1 MDDRRLRDAVQ
12 IVTRQD
18 DLVIVPS
25 QPGARPLPRALALA
39 DRSIGWA
46 VEVPAGATVALASD
60 MPMLVAGRHLGR
72 PTPSCPV
79 PATLRSVPAT
89 VIVGA
94 QWGDEG
100 KGKIVD
106 LLAQESDLVCRYQGG
121 PNAGHTIVA
130 GGETY
135 RIRQIPSGIVAGK
148 RSAIGAGCV
157 VDPNVLIAELDELEA
172 RGHRTEGL
180 VFVSGNAHL
189 VMPWHVALDGARE
202 RRLGRLQIG
211 TTRRGIGPAY
221 ADKATRIGIRVQ
233 DLLDPKILR
242 QKLELAVTEKNVWL
256 ERVYGLEPFDLEE
269 VVASSLAHA
278 ERLRPYV
285 ADTSLLV
292 HRALLAGERVLFEGA
307 QGTLLDLDHG
317 TYPFV
322 TSSSPIAA
330 GAAVSFGI
338 GPNRIEEVVGVAKA
352 YVTRV
357 GEGPFPSEIEGP
369 EHERVRE
376 LGREFGTVTG
386 RERRCGW
393 LDLVALRFAVRVNG
407 ITSLALT
414 KLDVLSGF
422 DELPVCVRYRLPNG
436 QETEEFPSH
445 QSDFH
450 HCRPVFERLPG
461 WGEEIGDTL
470 PPAAQEYVRFVEQDL
485 GVPVTLVGTGAARE
499 RVLALA

>member
-1 MDDRRLRDAVQ
+1 M
-12 IVTRQD
+12 
-18 DLVIVPS
+18 
-25 QPGARPLPRALALA
+25 
-39 DRSIGWA
+39 
-46 VEVPAGATVALASD
+46 
-60 MPMLVAGRHLGR
+60 
-72 PTPSCPV
+72 
-79 PATLRSVPAT
+79 PAT

-106 LLAQESDLVCRYQGG
+106 LLAQDSDLVCRYQGG
-121 PNAGHTIVA
+121 PNAGHTVVV
-130 GGETY
+130 GDETY
-135 RIRQIPSGIVAGK
+135 KIRQIPTGIIAGK
-148 RSAIGAGCV
+148 RCAIGAGCV
-157 VDPNVLIAELDELEA
+157 VDPGVLISELDDLES
-172 RGHRTEGL
+172 RGHETLGL
-180 VFVSGNAHL
+180 LFVSGNAHL

-233 DLLDPKILR
+233 DLLDSKILR

-256 ERVYGLEPFDLEE
+256 ERVYDLEPFDVEG
-269 VVASSLAHA
+269 VVSTHLRFA
-278 ERLRPYV
+278 ERLAPYV

-292 HRALLAGERVLFEGA
+292 DRTLRAGERVLFEGA

-338 GPNRIEEVVGVAKA
+338 GPNRIEEVLGVAKA

-357 GEGPFPSEIEGP
+357 GEGPFPSEIVGR
-369 EHERVRE
+369 EHEQVQT
-376 LGREFGTVTG
+376 LGHEFGTVTG

-407 ITSLALT
+407 VTSLALT
-414 KLDVLSGF
+414 KLDVLSAF
-422 DELPVCVRYRLPNG
+422 PQLPVCVRYGLPDG
-436 QETEEFPSH
+436 SETEDFPAH

-450 HCRPVFERLPG
+450 HCRPVFEVLDGWEAPIEDELP
-461 WGEEIGDTL
+461 D
-470 PPAAQEYVRFVEQDL
+470 AARAYVGFVADAL

-499 RVLALA
+499 HVLALG

>member
-1 MDDRRLRDAVQ
+1 
-12 IVTRQD
+12 
-18 DLVIVPS
+18 
-25 QPGARPLPRALALA
+25 
-39 DRSIGWA
+39 
-46 VEVPAGATVALASD
+46 
-60 MPMLVAGRHLGR
+60 
-72 PTPSCPV
+72 
-79 PATLRSVPAT
+79 VPAT

-106 LLAQESDLVCRYQGG
+106 LLAQDSDLVCRYQGG
-121 PNAGHTIVA
+121 PNAGHTIVV
-130 GGETY
+130 GDETY
-135 RIRQIPSGIVAGK
+135 KIRQIPSGIIRGK
-148 RSAIGAGCV
+148 ACAIGAGCV
-157 VDPNVLIAELDELEA
+157 VDPEVLIAEIDDLEA
-172 RGHRTEGL
+172 RGHRTDGL

-189 VMPWHVALDGARE
+189 IMPWHVALDGARE
-202 RRLGRLQIG
+202 RRLGKLQIG

-242 QKLELAVTEKNVWL
+242 EKIELAVAEKNVWL
-256 ERVYGLEPFDLEE
+256 ERVYEVEPFAAEDVLAAALEQ
-269 VVASSLAHA
+269 A
-278 ERLRPYV
+278 ERIAPWV

-292 HRALLAGERVLFEGA
+292 DHALRDGRRILFEGG

-338 GPNRIEEVVGVAKA
+338 GPNRIDEVLGVAKA

-357 GEGPFPSEIEGP
+357 GEGPFPSEIVGP
-369 EHERVRE
+369 DHERVQS
-376 LGREFGTVTG
+376 LGHEFGTVTG

-414 KLDVLSGF
+414 KLDVLSEF
-422 DELPVCVRYRLPNG
+422 AELPVCVRYRLSNG
-436 QETEEFPSH
+436 SETDDFPAH

-450 HCRPVFERLPG
+450 HCRPVFEMLPG
-461 WGEEIGDTL
+461 WGEHIEGEL
-470 PPAAQEYVRFVEQDL
+470 PEAARAYVSFVESALD
-485 GVPVTLVGTGAARE
+485 VPVTLVGTGAARE
-499 RVLALA
+499 HVLSL

>member
-1 MDDRRLRDAVQ
+1 MEH
-12 IVTRQD
+12 
-18 DLVIVPS
+18 VPS
-25 QPGARPLPRALALA
+25 
-39 DRSIGWA
+39 
-46 VEVPAGATVALASD
+46 
-60 MPMLVAGRHLGR
+60 
-72 PTPSCPV
+72 
-79 PATLRSVPAT
+79 T

-106 LLAQESDLVCRYQGG
+106 LLAAESDLVCRYQGG

-130 GGETY
+130 DGETFK
-135 RIRQIPSGIVAGK
+135 IRQIPSGIIQGK
-148 RSAIGAGCV
+148 ASAIGAGCV
-157 VDPNVLIAELDELEA
+157 VDPQVLIDEIDELER
-172 RGHRTEGL
+172 RGRSTDGL

-189 VMPWHVALDGARE
+189 IMPWHVALDGARE
-202 RRLGRLQIG
+202 RRLGNLQIG

-242 QKLELAVTEKNVWL
+242 EKLELAVAEKNVWL
-256 ERVYGLEPFDLEE
+256 ERVYDLEPFDADQVLDT
-269 VVASSLAHA
+269 ALGHA
-278 ERLRPYV
+278 ARIGPWV

-292 HRALLAGERVLFEGA
+292 DRALHDGRRVLFEGG

-322 TSSSPIAA
+322 TASSPIAA

-338 GPNRIEEVVGVAKA
+338 GPQRIDEVLGVAKA

-357 GEGPFPSEIEGP
+357 GEGPFPSEIDGP
-369 EHERVRE
+369 AQEQVRE
-376 LGREFGTVTG
+376 LGGEFGTVTG
-386 RERRCGW
+386 RQRRCGW

-414 KLDVLSGF
+414 KLDVLSTF
-422 DELPVCVRYRLPNG
+422 AEIPVCVRYRLPG
-436 QETEEFPSH
+436 GAETEDFPAH

-450 HCRPVFERLPG
+450 HCAPVFETLPG
-461 WGEEIGDTL
+461 WEEHLDGPEL
-470 PPAAQEYVRFVEQDL
+470 PERARAYVEFVAAAL
-485 GVPVTLVGTGAARE
+485 GVPVTLVGTGAGRE
-499 RVLALA
+499 AVLALP